1 MVASCMIMLNLS
13 EKEIRSYS
21 YVDDFIVLF
30 EKKAD
35 DGCRLNNRC
44 TCDAFDYSM
53 SRVFVFCVS
62 SVVLWIYTLS
72 LTLEFMVLIYCSMKI
87 YCQ

>member
-1 MVASCMIMLNLS
+1 MMVASCMIMLNLS

-35 DGCRLNNRC
+35 DGCRLNNRMHA
-44 TCDAFDYSM
+44 CDAFDSM
-53 SRVFVFCVS
+53 SVCQVFVFCVS
-62 SVVLWIYTLS
+62 SVVLWNTIHCTAP
-72 LTLEFMVLIYCSMKI
+72 
-87 YCQ
+87 

>member
-1 MVASCMIMLNLS
+1 MMVASCMIMLNLS

-44 TCDAFDYSM
+44 
-53 SRVFVFCVS
+53 
-62 SVVLWIYTLS
+62 LS
-72 LTLEFMVLIYCSMKI
+72 LSSFCFLC
-87 YCQ
+87 